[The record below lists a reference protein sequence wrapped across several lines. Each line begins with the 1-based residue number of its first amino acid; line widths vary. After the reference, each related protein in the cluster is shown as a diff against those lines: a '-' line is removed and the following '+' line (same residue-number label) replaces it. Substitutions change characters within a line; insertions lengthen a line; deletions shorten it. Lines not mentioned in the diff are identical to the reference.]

1 MRNAKGSAGATVG
14 IVASRFNEDV
24 TTKLL
29 DNCVRTLEAAGV
41 PKAAIEV
48 VRVPGAFEI
57 PWAAQELAL
66 AGRCSVVIALGCIL
80 KGQTTQNEHMARS
93 TILALHQLSLST
105 RVPCVLGVITPDTH
119 LQAMSRTGGALDR
132 GKEAAQAALALLE
145 VRRSLSAGSEA

>member
-1 MRNAKGSAGATVG
+1 MKAHDMKLKGTVG

-29 DNCVRTLEAAGV
+29 ENCLKTLESAGV
-41 PKAAIEV
+41 ARSAIEV

-66 AGRCSVVIALGCIL
+66 SGRCAVVIALGCIL
-80 KGQTTQNEHMARS
+80 KGQTSQNEHMARS
-93 TILALHQLSLST
+93 TIQQLHAISLKT

-132 GKEAAQAALALLE
+132 GKESAEAALDLLALKEKLGPNG
-145 VRRSLSAGSEA
+145 RD